1 MHVCWRN
8 VIIVAPH
15 CGDVDIAVE
24 MWGAQC
30 GVHNG
35 PPLNIAPDIVGHL
48 HLKATF
54 GGFFF
59 LCVINV
65 SNVSQHIYPVFF
77 SYFGRAMIV
86 ISHLRC

>member
-35 PPLNIAPDIVGHL
+35 PPLNIAPDIVGHP

-54 GGFFF
+54 GHPKT
-59 LCVINV
+59 VMKQ
-65 SNVSQHIYPVFF
+65 SD
-77 SYFGRAMIV
+77 
-86 ISHLRC
+86 

>member
-24 MWGAQC
+24 MWGAQW
-30 GVHNG
+30 
-35 PPLNIAPDIVGHL
+35 
-48 HLKATF
+48 ATLEYCSRHRRPSSPQSNLWR
-54 GGFFF
+54 FFLSS

-77 SYFGRAMIV
+77 SYFGRAMLV